1 MKKHNAISPGEVAN
15 RFLELALYRQPP
27 LHNTLSGLEL
37 EYTVLQIYTRDT
49 GKREAKISFHVGQ
62 GTQDIGFQNA
72 VDVLFDC
79 LPSVPVIFR
88 VKDHDGSPTTASF
101 TITDG
106 IERIVISPGHSAG
119 GSHVTKGA
127 GRLTWHDRHILQDQN
142 YRMNLALELPW
153 VEIGGGHTPLKV
165 KHLVRI
171 YLLPSRR
178 LASDGQYPDFFFQAQ
193 IYRSDGEHVNLP
205 PGVYEIKFTRGPE
218 YVPQTKRVTIPKNVN
233 RDEVSFQLK
242 RWTNLAKL
250 GWHSADHH
258 VHAAG
263 CSHYESPKEGVQPEH
278 MWRQALGEDLNV
290 ASVLNWGPCW
300 YHQKQFFEGKVH
312 SLSTDKNLMRY
323 DVEVSG
329 FPSSH
334 SGHLCL
340 LKLKVDDYP
349 GTTRIESWSSWTLPI
364 LKWAKSQGGVV
375 GYAHSGWGL
384 EPIKPTSYFPNF
396 IMPKFDGIGANKYIV
411 TVTHD
416 AIDFF
421 STGDTPP
428 PPGNSTCGI
437 TPSIQ
442 VFEPTS
448 AGKLIF
454 PVFLTNGLA
463 WPPHMPSWK
472 GN

>member
-127 GRLTWHDRHILQDQN
+127 GRLTWHDRHILQDQ
-142 YRMNLALELPW
+142 
-153 VEIGGGHTPLKV
+153 
-165 KHLVRI
+165 
-171 YLLPSRR
+171 
-178 LASDGQYPDFFFQAQ
+178 

-205 PGVYEIKFTRGPE
+205 PGVYEIQFTRGPE

-334 SGHLCL
+334 AGHLCL
-340 LKLKVDDYP
+340 LKLKEDDYP

-384 EPIKPTSYFPNF
+384 EPINPTSYFPNF

-428 PPGNSTCGI
+428 HLGTQHVVSHPQFRFSNPHQRGN
-437 TPSIQ
+437 
-442 VFEPTS
+442 
-448 AGKLIF
+448 
-454 PVFLTNGLA
+454 
-463 WPPHMPSWK
+463 
-472 GN
+472 